1 MNPMSHFHVLRS
13 AFTVVAC
20 VATATAAAQLQRPGN
35 YPRKSVR
42 LLVGIPPGGGIDT
55 VARAV
60 AQSLSERWGQS
71 VLVDNRTGAGGAI
84 AMEVAAQAASD
95 GYTLLAGSVGT
106 VATATPLK
114 KVEFDT
120 RKVYAPV
127 IRMYSQPYVLAA
139 EPSLPVTSV
148 RELIAYAKSRPGTLN
163 YASTGVGSASH
174 LGMEFFKFNA
184 GVDLVHVPY
193 RGLGAAMIDV
203 MSGQIQLLFGAAI
216 IVTPNVRSGKLKA
229 LAVGSLQR
237 SPAYPTLPTVSESG
251 LPGFEWGNSYAI
263 FAPAATP
270 VATVFAINKAV
281 GEVVGLPEVQKKFAA
296 DGVEPVAPNTFV
308 EFRNYF
314 AREIAKFE
322 KFFRESGIKL

>member
-1 MNPMSHFHVLRS
+1 MIGNSTTLQVALAVS
-13 AFTVVAC
+13 AVVA
-20 VATATAAAQLQRPGN
+20 VAAHAAAPVQRPDN
-35 YPRKSVR
+35 YPRKPVR

-55 VARAV
+55 VARAI

-84 AMEVAAQAASD
+84 AMEVAAQAAPD

-106 VATATPLK
+106 VATATQLK

-148 RELIAYAKSRPGTLN
+148 RELIAYAKNRPGALN
-163 YASTGVGSASH
+163 YASTGIGSASH

-184 GVDLVHVPY
+184 GVNLVHVPY

-203 MSGQIQLLFGAAI
+203 MSGQIQLMLGAAI
-216 IVTPNVRSGKLKA
+216 VVTPNVRSGKLKA
-229 LAVGSLQR
+229 LAVGGLQR
-237 SPAYPTLPTVSESG
+237 SPAYPALPTVAESG

-263 FAPAATP
+263 FAPTATTP
-270 VATVFAINKAV
+270 AIVHAINTAV
-281 GEVVGLPEVQKKFAA
+281 GQIVGLSEVQKKLAA
-296 DGVEPVAPNTFV
+296 DGVEPVAPNTPA

-314 AREIAKFE
+314 AREVAKFE

>member
-1 MNPMSHFHVLRS
+1 LQS
-13 AFTVVAC
+13 AIAILAC
-20 VATATAAAQLQRPGN
+20 VAAATAAAQHQQPGN
-35 YPRKSVR
+35 YPRKSIR

-60 AQSLSERWGQS
+60 AQSLAERWGQS

-84 AMEVAAQAASD
+84 AMEVATQAAPD

-106 VATATPLK
+106 VATATPLR

-174 LGMEFFKFNA
+174 LGMEFFKFSA

-193 RGLGAAMIDV
+193 RGLGPAMIDV

-216 IVTPNVRSGKLKA
+216 VVTPNVRSGNLKA

-237 SPAYPTLPTVSESG
+237 SPAYPTLPTVAESG
-251 LPGFEWGNSYAI
+251 LPGFEWGNSYAL

-270 VATVFAINKAV
+270 AAIVSVINRSVGQVVA
-281 GEVVGLPEVQKKFAA
+281 LPEVQKKLAA
-296 DGVEPVAPNTFV
+296 DGVEPVAPNTPA

-314 AREIAKFE
+314 TREIVKFE
-322 KFFRESGIKL
+322 KFFRDSSIKL